1 MWKNIINDKQY
12 IGSAIDLSNRIKFYY
27 SFSAMENYL
36 KNFKSSI
43 YNAIL
48 KHGHSNFS
56 LTILEYCS
64 HDKCIERENYY
75 LSSENHE
82 YNILPKAGSRLDS
95 KCSDKTKKK
104 NVTGGMLNK
113 KKHDTKEKA

>member
-1 MWKNIINDKQY
+1 MLKNRNNGKQY
-12 IGSAIDLSNRIKFYY
+12 IGSAIDLLERLSFDY
-27 SFSAMENYL
+27 SFKAMQNSV
-36 KNFKSSI
+36 KKSQSSI

-64 HDKCIERENYY
+64 PDKCIERENYY

-95 KCSDKTKKK
+95 KCSDETKK
-104 NVTGGMLNK
+104 NVTFL
-113 KKHDTKEKA
+113 KEEC